1 MSISEPSTPLFLF
14 KMKLSSILHFLAVMV
29 LCALAVPA
37 EAQPLENAVFTLGT
51 ATIDKQGRSWAY
63 VVLEPTEPELLRS
76 RKIAVYSKAGDPGA
90 AESYVRQSIFGIETE
105 TAVIQALLN
114 RSVFLGD
121 DLALLETR
129 VDNLFAAVLP
139 DKNLDLATKLSIVI
153 RGAFDTPDRFGNL
166 ILLGRLHPA
175 VTFALGLGHAQ
186 VVPNGKTTFEIR
198 DFDYAANK
206 DIGVLGRVTIS
217 SGAPLIMPAPGKPV
231 LVPDASGKGHLNAK
245 FRWASPPELRRVAL
259 LSQGFDLFRV
269 PRQAAEAAG
278 FHTTTPTIAQL
289 KANPSVVVVNQQPIF
304 KKRDYDTDLQ
314 AADLGLDPTTF
325 FIADDNGLARPRPPG
340 VPAVRFENGEQFYYF
355 VAARDLLSRDGYIS
369 PGTLVTLC
377 DRVPP
382 YAPHMPKVENDY
394 TYLNST
400 EVQWLK
406 ISWRPVT
413 NIDAG
418 KHVSGYYVYRW
429 SSPSETLLFADNP
442 ALHRI
447 SAMIPHIDGKVN
459 YSYIDS
465 GAGAPSTPADFDKT
479 YWYTVRAIDDG
490 ACDGGNYSANSP
502 ASFGVLRDRI
512 GPDAP
517 TGGPIIICCHP
528 EVIAGKRDQGRL
540 DPADMVDTN
549 MVPMDIVCKRLDRDV
564 AWAEFTFTVI
574 NRTTNFL
581 GRFNFAPN
589 SDEIVHRHLVT
600 RDSIANTGGQR
611 VFCRVGDAQGSI
623 SPIVDVST
631 EGMPGIDVVTIFPFT
646 TLTFCQPVRVISAE
660 NDTRPRTCT
669 THRPQPPSNGG
680 VVTNSGIDVVI
691 QLTPG
696 TKEFKLYRRVD
707 FGPLTLIKQG
717 PGDYSTVTSIVAND
731 RSMPANAATIC
742 YFAQLFDE
750 NGNAS
755 PMAQIGPCI
764 EIDMPTATPLLNP
777 LAAQGDA
784 ANPQMGI
791 RWFCSPVGIER
802 FQVLVSLLP
811 GALPSVITPDIA
823 ADSATHPY
831 MLAPNPAK
839 PLIKRDFAIYETP
852 APGLNFGPGP
862 EFNLVVPI
870 NLGVK
875 YTVQIRTVAKGGS
888 VSKSSKFQTFLW
900 KAPPK
905 AVGPEV
911 PWPQAPLAALGDT
924 PSTVYAQRLADSV
937 YPGVGVTI
945 GKIIRQ
951 QLASNTNGTLRPN
964 LKTTVKSSD
973 IVFKDDQGD
982 SLFPLALYR
991 YQVAS
996 AGFPKVS
1003 RDLTQVTPMMESIA
1017 LTPGFDTFQQPCM
1030 NWKEPF
1036 ALMVNASSE
1045 KLFNPVFLLDTQ
1057 PVIHGARYVYLLVRF
1072 GDDGEP
1078 KEILPTPPVDI
1089 LP

>member
-1 MSISEPSTPLFLF
+1 
-14 KMKLSSILHFLAVMV
+14 
-29 LCALAVPA
+29 
-37 EAQPLENAVFTLGT
+37 
-51 ATIDKQGRSWAY
+51 
-63 VVLEPTEPELLRS
+63 
-76 RKIAVYSKAGDPGA
+76 
-90 AESYVRQSIFGIETE
+90 
-105 TAVIQALLN
+105 
-114 RSVFLGD
+114 
-121 DLALLETR
+121 
-129 VDNLFAAVLP
+129 
-139 DKNLDLATKLSIVI
+139 
-153 RGAFDTPDRFGNL
+153 
-166 ILLGRLHPA
+166 
-175 VTFALGLGHAQ
+175 
-186 VVPNGKTTFEIR
+186 
-198 DFDYAANK
+198 
-206 DIGVLGRVTIS
+206 
-217 SGAPLIMPAPGKPV
+217 
-231 LVPDASGKGHLNAK
+231 
-245 FRWASPPELRRVAL
+245 
-259 LSQGFDLFRV
+259 
-269 PRQAAEAAG
+269 
-278 FHTTTPTIAQL
+278 
-289 KANPSVVVVNQQPIF
+289 
-304 KKRDYDTDLQ
+304 
-314 AADLGLDPTTF
+314 
-325 FIADDNGLARPRPPG
+325 
-340 VPAVRFENGEQFYYF
+340 
-355 VAARDLLSRDGYIS
+355 
-369 PGTLVTLC
+369 
-377 DRVPP
+377 
-382 YAPHMPKVENDY
+382 
-394 TYLNST
+394 
-400 EVQWLK
+400 
-406 ISWRPVT
+406 
-413 NIDAG
+413 
-418 KHVSGYYVYRW
+418 
-429 SSPSETLLFADNP
+429 
-442 ALHRI
+442 
-447 SAMIPHIDGKVN
+447 
-459 YSYIDS
+459 
-465 GAGAPSTPADFDKT
+465 
-479 YWYTVRAIDDG
+479 
-490 ACDGGNYSANSP
+490 
-502 ASFGVLRDRI
+502 
-512 GPDAP
+512 
-517 TGGPIIICCHP
+517 
-528 EVIAGKRDQGRL
+528 
-540 DPADMVDTN
+540 
-549 MVPMDIVCKRLDRDV
+549 
-564 AWAEFTFTVI
+564 
-574 NRTTNFL
+574 
-581 GRFNFAPN
+581 
-589 SDEIVHRHLVT
+589 
-600 RDSIANTGGQR
+600 
-611 VFCRVGDAQGSI
+611 
-623 SPIVDVST
+623 
-631 EGMPGIDVVTIFPFT
+631 
-646 TLTFCQPVRVISAE
+646 
-660 NDTRPRTCT
+660 
-669 THRPQPPSNGG
+669 
-680 VVTNSGIDVVI
+680 
-691 QLTPG
+691 
-696 TKEFKLYRRVD
+696 
-707 FGPLTLIKQG
+707 
-717 PGDYSTVTSIVAND
+717 
-731 RSMPANAATIC
+731 
-742 YFAQLFDE
+742 
-750 NGNAS
+750 
-755 PMAQIGPCI
+755 MAQIGPCI